1 MVIRFHPI
9 YPRLSI
15 RRRDSKNPLTG
26 NPYVGIN
33 RKQIRSSRMLND
45 LLLGESLLA
54 DRDEGEEKRVKSANM
69 ESNSNSPVPER
80 E

>member
-45 LLLGESLLA
+45 LLVGRLLA
-54 DRDEGEEKRVKSANM
+54 DRDGGGRKTGEKCEYGK
-69 ESNSNSPVPER
+69 
-80 E
+80 